1 MRAKIRIIELDLHGG
16 EDAIGNALV
25 EMFRAGGL
33 AAEAAAAEAAAAE
46 NFPAAEVKEA
56 GE

>member
-1 MRAKIRIIELDLHGG
+1 MRAKIRIIEVELNGG
-16 EDAIGNALV
+16 EDAIGNAMV
-25 EMFRAGGL
+25 EMLRAGGL
-33 AAEAAAAEAAAAE
+33 AAEAAAAE

>member
-25 EMFRAGGL
+25 EVFRAGGL
-33 AAEAAAAEAAAAE
+33 AAEAAAAE